1 MRRNHTAIGSMRQS
15 MGAVGTADITIV
27 LVGKDT
33 AERYEGETGI
43 IASGLQSG
51 RVGSAVS
58 VYKRPASFSER
69 HFDFFLAHEIFHRCQ
84 LATFGVTDREDD
96 DRWVEGSA
104 EHFDHS
110 VPNFEVSGWYRIFDA
125 RSAATPLTAMKY
137 TNVVF
142 FH

>member
-1 MRRNHTAIGSMRQS
+1 
-15 MGAVGTADITIV
+15 MGDVGTADITIV
-27 LVGKDT
+27 LVGKDA
-33 AERYEGETGI
+33 AERYDGEAGI
-43 IASGLQSG
+43 IASGLRSG
-51 RVGSAVS
+51 RVECAVS
-58 VYKRPASFSER
+58 VYKRPAGFSER

-84 LATFGVTDREDD
+84 LATFGETDREDD

-104 EHFDHS
+104 EHFDHKA
-110 VPNFEVSGWYRIFDA
+110 VPDFEDPGSYRIFDA

>member
-1 MRRNHTAIGSMRQS
+1 MR
-15 MGAVGTADITIV
+15 
-27 LVGKDT
+27 
-33 AERYEGETGI
+33 
-43 IASGLQSG
+43 
-51 RVGSAVS
+51 
-58 VYKRPASFSER
+58 F
-69 HFDFFLAHEIFHRCQ
+69 FHRCQ